1 MKVFIQGQGSV
12 SLTKNDFLG
21 RGGQG
26 EVYAKGP
33 TAYKLYDDPSRMIP
47 VAKIGELAAITD
59 PNVIRPQA
67 VLTDAKGNPVGYTMR
82 FVRDA
87 YTLCQTFTKA
97 FRQRAGLTPEKSLA
111 LVRKLQASIA
121 HIHSKRILVV
131 DLNELNFLVD
141 QCLAEIYS
149 IDVDSYQTP
158 GYHASAL
165 MESVRDRHARPNQ
178 FTEATDWFAFAIVSW
193 QMFIGI
199 HPYKGRHPQF
209 GDDMDERMKHN
220 LSVLNPEVKYPK
232 GVVLPFDVIP
242 PSYRRWYEAVLERG
256 ERSAPPDDNAA
267 PVAVAQRTQA
277 ITQGA
282 AVDIVK
288 LLTLPEEIVAYFDS
302 PVQPVTITTTA
313 FYLGGRRV
321 DDVPP
326 RAVVAHAL
334 RTERP
339 IAAWTE
345 GGKLRLFDLLAKRA
359 ISIDLDASHATVSDR
374 RLYTLSG
381 SNLLEI
387 QFLKTTNAIM
397 ASTQIVG
404 AALELATHVG
414 DGVML
419 QNLLGSFY
427 ASVFP
432 FEGLHYQVRLKEL
445 DGAKILESRYR
456 NRVLAVVASKGG
468 RYDRYVFRFASDYGR
483 TYDVHSVRDI
493 TPTGL
498 NFVVHENGTAV
509 MIDEEAQIQVFS
521 NQPGSLTSKLIKDP
535 AIGVDM
541 RLGIKGSQ
549 TIFWKDDSL
558 YTMSMKRNP

>member
-1 MKVFIQGQGSV
+1 MKVFIQGQGPV

-26 EVYAKGP
+26 EVYAKGT
-33 TAYKLYDDPSRMIP
+33 TAYKLYDDPTRMIP

-59 PNVIRPQA
+59 PNVITPQA
-67 VLTDAKGNPVGYTMR
+67 VLTDAKGTPIGYTMR

-97 FRQRAGLTPEKSLA
+97 FRQRAGLTPEKSLT

-141 QCLAEIYS
+141 QGLAEVYS

-158 GYHASAL
+158 GYRASAL
-165 MESVRDRHARPNQ
+165 MESVRDRHAQPNH

-199 HPYKGRHPQF
+199 HPYKGRHPQY
-209 GDDMDERMKHN
+209 GDDLEQRMRHN
-220 LSVLNPEVKYPK
+220 LSVLNPEVKYPQ
-232 GVVLPFDVIP
+232 GVVLPLDVIP
-242 PSYRRWYEAVLERG
+242 PAYRRWYEAVLERG
-256 ERSAPPDDNAA
+256 ERSAPPDDTAA
-267 PVAVAQRTQA
+267 LVPVAPRTRRL
-277 ITQGA
+277 TPGA

-288 LLTLPEEIVAYFDS
+288 LLTLPEAIVAYFDS
-302 PVQPVTITTTA
+302 PVHPVTLTTAA
-313 FYLGGRRV
+313 FYLAGRCITKAPR
-321 DDVPP
+321 
-326 RAVVAHAL
+326 RAVVAHAP
-334 RTERP
+334 RSERP

-345 GGKLRLFDLLAKRA
+345 AGKLRLFDLLAQRLLP
-359 ISIDLDASHATVSDR
+359 INLDASDVTVSGR

-387 QFLKTTNAIM
+387 QFLESLNGVI
-397 ASTQIVG
+397 ASPRIVG

-419 QNLLGSFY
+419 QDLLGSFY

-432 FEGLHYQVRLKEL
+432 TAGRHHQIRLKEL
-445 DGAKILESRYR
+445 DGAKILEACYR
-456 NRVLAVVASKGG
+456 NRVLAVVTSKGG
-468 RYDRYVFRFASDYGR
+468 HYDRHIFRFGSGHGR
-483 TYDVHSVRDI
+483 DYDVDSVHDI
-493 TPTGL
+493 TLTGL
-498 NFVVHENGTAV
+498 NLVVHENGTAV
-509 MIDEEAQIQVFS
+509 MIDEEAKIRVFS
-521 NQPGSLTSKLIKDP
+521 NQPCSQVARVIEDP
-535 AIGVDM
+535 AIAVDM
-541 RLGIKGSQ
+541 RLALKGAQ
-549 TIFWKDDSL
+549 TLFWKDDTL
-558 YTMSMKRNP
+558 YSMTMKKNA